1 MTESRNQYGGG
12 AIGFGDEDGQDENH
26 HDQRQPKELA
36 EELERAWY
44 ENFKQIVSNAQKKA
58 SVNRQQMRSNY
69 NRHQSN
75 YGGSLHTSV
84 RGSVYGGDNESSM
97 PIAQSV

>member
-1 MTESRNQYGGG
+1 MEWLEEPHAGHNQSQCFLTAVACHLPDPG
-12 AIGFGDEDGQDENH
+12 
-26 HDQRQPKELA
+26 
-36 EELERAWY
+36 
-44 ENFKQIVSNAQKKA
+44 VSNAQKKA

-97 PIAQSV
+97 PLAQSV